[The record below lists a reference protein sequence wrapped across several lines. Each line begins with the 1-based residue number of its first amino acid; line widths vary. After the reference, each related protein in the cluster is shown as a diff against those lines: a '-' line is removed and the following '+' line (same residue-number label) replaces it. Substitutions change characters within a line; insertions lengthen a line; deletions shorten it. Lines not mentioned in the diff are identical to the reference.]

1 MQRVKETMGEYP
13 ENKPIKIS
21 IKLKNNNYGDI
32 VAVENEKNKNN
43 VPRKKPQKSQTVK
56 IEAEKFIQTPKHP
69 RERKKFIEN
78 RMAKKNSNAILSKTF
93 DFDPQEYLDKSL
105 LFDLK
110 KTSEEKIFD
119 SILKKILDTDTYYI
133 ENREDSN
140 AFRIRKDRDWPEKDQ
155 IIETI
160 ENIHK
165 K

>member
-1 MQRVKETMGEYP
+1 MGEYR

-56 IEAEKFIQTPKHP
+56 REAHKHP
-69 RERKKFIEN
+69 RERKKFTEN